1 MMRTRRVQERLEGV
15 NLSGTIVKHSAVFK
29 IYFLNVRTSSDC
41 GPADMNGTLVLWLQN
56 RMTLKNKTQQISK
69 MESKTEFLT
78 CKINW
83 VQGHLTEASGVKRIC
98 HFLHIYIS
106 LFFLPRFDNFN
117 RQQNLSTPS
126 PKLLTPHHFPRQDD
140 LWLVII
146 SEISEQAVSW
156 VKRTERMITRLT
168 IFKNHSNLWNSVMRL
183 FECLYCQ

>member
-41 GPADMNGTLVLWLQN
+41 GPADMNDTLVLWLQN

-83 VQGHLTEASGVKRIC
+83 VQGHLTEASDVKIIC
-98 HFLHIYIS
+98 HFLQIYIY
-106 LFFLPRFDNFN
+106 LFSFHPTL
-117 RQQNLSTPS
+117 
-126 PKLLTPHHFPRQDD
+126 
-140 LWLVII
+140 II
-146 SEISEQAVSW
+146 SIANKTSQRHLLNSQLHTISLGKMTFDW
-156 VKRTERMITRLT
+156 L
-168 IFKNHSNLWNSVMRL
+168 L
-183 FECLYCQ
+183 FQRFQNKL